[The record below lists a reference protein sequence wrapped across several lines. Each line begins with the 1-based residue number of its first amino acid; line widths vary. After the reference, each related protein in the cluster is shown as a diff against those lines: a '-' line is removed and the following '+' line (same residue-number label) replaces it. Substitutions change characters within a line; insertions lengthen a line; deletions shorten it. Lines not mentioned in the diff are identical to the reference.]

1 MSPTFTDDDIGKS
14 TETAAGDVLGVVS
27 DIDPETAYVE
37 PVESV
42 PDSTRAVL
50 EWDRE
55 PNEAVPLTD
64 DAVEGITDNAITLE
78 SEFPAETI
86 TSASTADDDA
96 RSKPTDSDA
105 DSDAAGQR
113 SGDYDPGE
121 PVASNPTEPA
131 PGDDDPG
138 SDMGDNPSTA
148 SEPMVEDDVFYDI
161 DEGDAR
167 VDPKSEMEPPEEDE
181 PDSNV
186 PSSES
191 TSDDSSKTAGVDVD
205 PDEVTEGDPE
215 ADLEPGEDVGRR
227 DQPGS
232 NRSASHDSG
241 DSSEE

>member
-14 TETAAGDVLGVVS
+14 IETATGDVLGVVS

-37 PVESV
+37 PAESV

-55 PNEAVPLTD
+55 TNEAVPLTD
-64 DAVEGITDNAITLE
+64 DAVEGITDDAITLE

-86 TSASTADDDA
+86 TTASTGGDDTG
-96 RSKPTDSDA
+96 SGPPDSGA
-105 DSDAAGQR
+105 DSDASGQR

-131 PGDDDPG
+131 PGEEGPG
-138 SDMGDNPSTA
+138 SDMGGDPSTA
-148 SEPMVEDDVFYDI
+148 SEPMVEDDEFYDTA
-161 DEGDAR
+161 EGDAR
-167 VDPKSEMEPPEEDE
+167 VDPEAEMEPPDE
-181 PDSNV
+181 SESDSNV

-191 TSDDSSKTAGVDVD
+191 ASGDSSQDVDVDVD

-232 NRSASHDSG
+232 SRSASDDSG